1 MNRDAVMNAAFF
13 AMLGSVYYVE
23 TLIKLITEEEFNKMQ
38 MHYNH
43 DLKTSCSCFVQ
54 HVFMQE

>member
-1 MNRDAVMNAAFF
+1 MNAAFF
-13 AMLGSVYYVE
+13 AMLGSVYHVE
-23 TLIKLITEEEFNKMQ
+23 TLITEDEFNKMQ